1 MKMMMMMMM
10 IIIIIIIHIQ
20 QKTYIYTI
28 IITGMYQHKT
38 MQQHSLAAPHCT
50 PRLFSLYPV
59 FTMGDLTA
67 MDKANVR
74 YVIPVRPHLSE

>member
-1 MKMMMMMMM
+1 MMM
-10 IIIIIIIHIQ
+10 IIIKIIIIHIQ

-28 IITGMYQHKT
+28 IITDMYQHKS

-59 FTMGDLTA
+59 FIVGDPTA
-67 MDKANVR
+67 IAKANVR